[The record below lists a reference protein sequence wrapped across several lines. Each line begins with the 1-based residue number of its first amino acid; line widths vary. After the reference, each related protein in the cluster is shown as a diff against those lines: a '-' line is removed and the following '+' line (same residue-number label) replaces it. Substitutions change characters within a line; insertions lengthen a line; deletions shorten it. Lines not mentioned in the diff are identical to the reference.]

1 MEKWP
6 VWIRLKPKIWSE
18 RAFFVQKS
26 ANHLQGEAFLPGI
39 CSSLP
44 EKAEGMA
51 TGARVRIKTCSAASA
66 LTSLGKT
73 RRINMQEKNSG
84 IGEKE
89 RIVEIEVERLREF
102 RGHPFKVKPDDQMN
116 MLMESIKKYGILN
129 PLIVRPIPDGAYEII
144 SGNRRRYAAQKLG
157 YRKVPVIIRV
167 LKDEEAV
174 ISMVDS
180 NMHREVISP
189 SEKAFA
195 CKMKYD
201 AIKRKNGFSS
211 NGQDDYQYKGRKSI
225 EIMGEEM
232 GESPKQVQRYLRIAD
247 LVPEI
252 LEMLDD
258 GKIGFTPAY
267 EASFLTEEEQ
277 KNLIQAMAYTQ
288 SSPSL
293 SQAQRMKKLSRDG
306 ELDLQE
312 MKKILGE
319 VKKGE
324 INRVTFKNEQLHRFF
339 PKEYSAERMK
349 ERILDILKLWQ
360 AQQLGNTQS
369 ENEAE

>member
-1 MEKWP
+1 
-6 VWIRLKPKIWSE
+6 
-18 RAFFVQKS
+18 
-26 ANHLQGEAFLPGI
+26 
-39 CSSLP
+39 
-44 EKAEGMA
+44 
-51 TGARVRIKTCSAASA
+51 
-66 LTSLGKT
+66 
-73 RRINMQEKNSG
+73 MQEKNSG

-211 NGQDDYQYKGRKSI
+211 NGQDDYQYKGR
-225 EIMGEEM
+225 
-232 GESPKQVQRYLRIAD
+232 RYLRIAD
-247 LVPEI
+247 LIPEI

-277 KNLIQAMAYTQ
+277 RELIQAMAYTQ

-360 AQQLGNTQS
+360 AQQLGNTLS
-369 ENEAE
+369 EN

>member
-1 MEKWP
+1 MHETN
-6 VWIRLKPKIWSE
+6 S
-18 RAFFVQKS
+18 
-26 ANHLQGEAFLPGI
+26 
-39 CSSLP
+39 
-44 EKAEGMA
+44 
-51 TGARVRIKTCSAASA
+51 RI
-66 LTSLGKT
+66 GD
-73 RRINMQEKNSG
+73 
-84 IGEKE
+84 KE

-102 RGHPFKVKPDDQMN
+102 RGHPFKVKPDDQMSR
-116 MLMESIKKYGILN
+116 LIESIKKYGILN
-129 PLIVRPIPDGAYEII
+129 PLIVRPIPEGAYEII
-144 SGNRRRYAAQKLG
+144 SGNRRCYAAQKLG

-167 LKDEEAV
+167 LEDEEAV

-180 NMHREVISP
+180 NMHREVIST

-195 CKMKYD
+195 YRMKYD
-201 AIKRKNGFSS
+201 AIKRKSGKSS
-211 NGQDDYQYKGRKSI
+211 NGQDDYQYKGKKSI

-232 GESPKQVQRYLRIAD
+232 GESAKQIQRYIRIAD
-247 LVPEI
+247 LIPEI

-258 GKIGFTPAY
+258 GEIGFTPAF
-267 EASFLTEEEQ
+267 EVSFLKEEEQ
-277 KNLIQAMAYTQ
+277 KDLIQAMEYTQ
-288 SSPSL
+288 ASPSL

-349 ERILDILKLWQ
+349 EKILDILKLWQ
-360 AQQLGNTQS
+360 EQGFESTQTEKAS
-369 ENEAE
+369 E

>member
-1 MEKWP
+1 
-6 VWIRLKPKIWSE
+6 
-18 RAFFVQKS
+18 
-26 ANHLQGEAFLPGI
+26 
-39 CSSLP
+39 
-44 EKAEGMA
+44 
-51 TGARVRIKTCSAASA
+51 
-66 LTSLGKT
+66 
-73 RRINMQEKNSG
+73 MQEKNSG

-211 NGQDDYQYKGRKSI
+211 NGQDDYQYKGI
-225 EIMGEEM
+225 H
-232 GESPKQVQRYLRIAD
+232 
-247 LVPEI
+247 
-252 LEMLDD
+252 
-258 GKIGFTPAY
+258 
-267 EASFLTEEEQ
+267 
-277 KNLIQAMAYTQ
+277 
-288 SSPSL
+288 
-293 SQAQRMKKLSRDG
+293 RDHG
-306 ELDLQE
+306 
-312 MKKILGE
+312 
-319 VKKGE
+319 
-324 INRVTFKNEQLHRFF
+324 
-339 PKEYSAERMK
+339 
-349 ERILDILKLWQ
+349 
-360 AQQLGNTQS
+360 
-369 ENEAE
+369 

>member
-1 MEKWP
+1 
-6 VWIRLKPKIWSE
+6 
-18 RAFFVQKS
+18 
-26 ANHLQGEAFLPGI
+26 
-39 CSSLP
+39 
-44 EKAEGMA
+44 
-51 TGARVRIKTCSAASA
+51 
-66 LTSLGKT
+66 
-73 RRINMQEKNSG
+73 MQEKNSG

-324 INRVTFKNEQLHRFF
+324 INRVTFKNEQLRRFF